1 MATIHKRRLVSGN
14 VVWELCHGS
23 GRDRQRFVAGKTR
36 EEAQEVLN
44 QFNHQVALHGGAPTD
59 DTVAAVL
66 GQYFVYL
73 EGNRRDATRRRYVRV
88 LQTFHR
94 RFLEPHFPSVQRLR
108 QITPAHIEE
117 FKTRRQHGTLR
128 DFVDDEADRRDQ
140 DLRRTLS
147 QRPSAQ
153 THRDNAKF
161 GWLGRKRFKPIVAP
175 RTINYELQVLRT
187 FFRWAVKRNLLFVNP
202 MTLVERLRIPKQ
214 AVPKF
219 LTSEELKRLFA
230 ACGGAE
236 RRLFMT
242 ILMTGMRKGEAQHL
256 TWADVNFELGVVLIQ
271 AKPQWNWK
279 PKTDERLI
287 PMSPTL
293 REVLLQH
300 YAARRDNGLVFP
312 NNAGRLD
319 PHVLPKLKRVGHKAG
334 LPNITV
340 HALRHSFG
348 AHLRMAGV
356 SLADIADLLG
366 HRDLATTQI
375 YAKVQQEHLRTV
387 IAKLSPVVVE
397 ALESPIKQIGSGQ
410 TEDDA
415 DSQ

>member
-14 VVWELCHGS
+14 VAWELCHGS

-44 QFNHQVALHGGAPTD
+44 QFNRQVALHGSAPTD
-59 DTVAAVL
+59 DSVAAVL

-73 EGNRRDATRRRYVRV
+73 EGNRRDTTRRRYVRV

-94 RFLEPHFPSVQRLR
+94 RFLEPHCPGVQRLR

-128 DFVDDEADRRDQ
+128 DFIDVEADRRDEE
-140 DLRRTLS
+140 LRRALS
-147 QRPSAQ
+147 QRPSAG
-153 THRDNAKF
+153 THQDNAKF
-161 GWLGRKRFKPIVAP
+161 GWLGRKRFKPVVAP

-202 MTLVERLRIPKQ
+202 TALVERLRIPRQ

-230 ACGGAE
+230 ACNGVE

-242 ILMTGMRKGEAQHL
+242 ILMTGMRRGEAQHL
-256 TWADVNFELGVVLIQ
+256 TWTDVNFELGVLFIQ

-279 PKTDERLI
+279 PKTTSASFRCRRRCEPSCSSTMRIVAVTNSCFPIGLATSIRTSCPSSRRSVARPACRTSRCTPCDTALERTCAW
-287 PMSPTL
+287 P
-293 REVLLQH
+293 
-300 YAARRDNGLVFP
+300 GLVWP
-312 NNAGRLD
+312 TSQICWAIEN
-319 PHVLPKLKRVGHKAG
+319 
-334 LPNITV
+334 
-340 HALRHSFG
+340 
-348 AHLRMAGV
+348 
-356 SLADIADLLG
+356 
-366 HRDLATTQI
+366 LATTQI

-387 IAKLSPVVVE
+387 IAKLTPVVVE
-397 ALESPIKQIGSGQ
+397 SPETSIKQIGARPS
-410 TEDDA
+410 EDDA
-415 DSQ
+415 DSS